1 MASETFKTKD
11 NGGLWIQPDGPNTK
25 PYLLP
30 CHDLEEIDA
39 PQGGITLSQ
48 CFDGKGGWKT
58 IGYTEEA
65 PEPITTTLGT
75 YTGKTRDW
83 LEKVKCPFTVYVN
96 LRDCGKVDVFDN
108 FVRGMALSVAKVVD
122 RKRMGLVRRSEDL
135 NAESTFD
142 VQILPP
148 WSDYFSMTALRQAVS
163 ETEALN
169 DIIMCS
175 SEKCAGPCGDSV
187 DLGDGGIAVGNA
199 ATGSPSNIANVLKT
213 TNGGGTWAATAANP
227 FAGAEHIMSAV
238 CFDIGRTTTR
248 WVVARGTADGANPAE
263 IAYSDDSGAT
273 WTQVNVGSVNGQFA
287 NDSGALFALDQYHI
301 WLVTNGG
308 YIYFSDDGAI
318 TWTAQSSG
326 TATTQ
331 TLRFVHFADE
341 MNGIAGGN
349 SNALLRT
356 NDGGIT
362 WAVVTAPTLKAG
374 VNINTGNMRDQNN
387 IWLGYASA
395 TASAGNLWYTRDVA
409 SSSPTWSQRA
419 HSKSSS
425 GSIDDMDF
433 VDDYQAIIVHNNS
446 GGTLGTALNTVN
458 GGYSWQEITGSASNN
473 AGLNA
478 VDFVSPTLAY
488 IVGEP
493 QGGTAVIYKVSGG

>member
-1 MASETFKTKD
+1 
-11 NGGLWIQPDGPNTK
+11 
-25 PYLLP
+25 
-30 CHDLEEIDA
+30 
-39 PQGGITLSQ
+39 
-48 CFDGKGGWKT
+48 
-58 IGYTEEA
+58 
-65 PEPITTTLGT
+65 
-75 YTGKTRDW
+75 
-83 LEKVKCPFTVYVN
+83 
-96 LRDCGKVDVFDN
+96 
-108 FVRGMALSVAKVVD
+108 
-122 RKRMGLVRRSEDL
+122 
-135 NAESTFD
+135 
-142 VQILPP
+142 
-148 WSDYFSMTALRQAVS
+148 
-163 ETEALN
+163 
-169 DIIMCS
+169 
-175 SEKCAGPCGDSV
+175 
-187 DLGDGGIAVGNA
+187 
-199 ATGSPSNIANVLKT
+199 
-213 TNGGGTWAATAANP
+213 
-227 FAGAEHIMSAV
+227 MSAV
-238 CFDIGRTTTR
+238 CFDVGRSTTR
-248 WVVARGTADGANPAE
+248 WVVARGTTDVANPAE

-287 NDSGALFALDQYHI
+287 NDSGALFELDQYHI

-395 TASAGNLWYTRDVA
+395 TSSAGNLWYTRDVA

-425 GSIDDMDF
+425 GSIDDIDF